1 MDLIVNSYLL
11 VAAGL
16 AALFVGGELLVRGAV
31 AAALRLG
38 ISAFVVGVVVVGF
51 GTSMPELLVSVR
63 AALAGTPAIAL
74 GNVIGSNIANI
85 LLIAG
90 IGIAIAPVAALDR
103 ANRTDVIV
111 MLVAG
116 LAATGLLFFDTI
128 GRAIGLGLL
137 VLLAVY
143 LGNAV
148 RSDSDAGAATEQPVA
163 GSGAAAVPVIAL
175 LLVGGLALLF
185 AGAEMLINGAT
196 AIARGLGISEAV
208 IGLTIVAVG
217 TSLPE
222 LATTLVAA
230 IRRQG
235 DVAIGNVIGS
245 NIFNIFGILG
255 ATALVVP
262 IPAAGV
268 LAPGDALMMGL
279 ATAVFA
285 ALLLSG
291 RTIGRVWGIALL
303 ATYAGYTAWLFCT

>member
-111 MLVAG
+111 MLVSG

-268 LAPGDALMMGL
+268 LAPGDALMLGL

>member
-16 AALFVGGELLVRGAV
+16 AALFVGGELLVRGAG

-38 ISAFVVGVVVVGF
+38 MSAFVVGVVVVGF

-103 ANRTDVIV
+103 SNRTDVIV
-111 MLVAG
+111 MLMAG
-116 LAATGLLFFDTI
+116 FAATGLLLLDTI
-128 GRAIGLGLL
+128 GRGIGWGLL
-137 VLLAVY
+137 VLLTVY
-143 LGNAV
+143 LANAV

-163 GSGAAAVPVIAL
+163 GTGATGVPMIAL

-185 AGAEMLINGAT
+185 AGAEMLISGAT
-196 AIARGLGISEAV
+196 AIARGLGIPEAV

-255 ATALVVP
+255 ITALVVP

-268 LAPGDALMMGL
+268 LAPGDAAVLGL
-279 ATAVFA
+279 ATAIFA
-285 ALLLSG
+285 ALLLGG
-291 RTIGRVWGIALL
+291 RTIGRVWGVALL
-303 ATYAGYTAWLFCT
+303 VTYAGYTAWLFGG

>member
-148 RSDSDAGAATEQPVA
+148 RSTAMPARLLNSRWPDQARPPSP
-163 GSGAAAVPVIAL
+163 SSHCCLSAVWPCCL
-175 LLVGGLALLF
+175 R
-185 AGAEMLINGAT
+185 
-196 AIARGLGISEAV
+196 AR
-208 IGLTIVAVG
+208 
-217 TSLPE
+217 
-222 LATTLVAA
+222 
-230 IRRQG
+230 R
-235 DVAIGNVIGS
+235 
-245 NIFNIFGILG
+245 
-255 ATALVVP
+255 
-262 IPAAGV
+262 
-268 LAPGDALMMGL
+268 
-279 ATAVFA
+279 
-285 ALLLSG
+285 
-291 RTIGRVWGIALL
+291 
-303 ATYAGYTAWLFCT
+303 C

>member
-16 AALFVGGELLVRGAV
+16 AALFVGGELLVRGAG

-38 ISAFVVGVVVVGF
+38 MSAFVVGVVVVGF

-103 ANRTDVIV
+103 SNRTDVIV
-111 MLVAG
+111 TLVAG
-116 LAATGLLFFDTI
+116 FAATGLLFLDTI
-128 GRAIGLGLL
+128 GRAIGFGLL

-163 GSGAAAVPVIAL
+163 GSGATGVPLIGL

-185 AGAEMLINGAT
+185 AGAEMLISGAT
-196 AIARGLGISEAV
+196 AIARGLGLSEAV
-208 IGLTIVAVG
+208 IGLTVVAIG

-255 ATALVVP
+255 ITALVVP

-268 LAPGDALMMGL
+268 LAPGSALVLGL

-285 ALLLSG
+285 ALLLDG
-291 RTIGRVWGIALL
+291 RTIGRVWGVALL
-303 ATYAGYTAWLFCT
+303 ATYAGYTAWLFVA